1 MFIFY
6 SLFPSHLPPLLT
18 AFTEFSDCILG
29 QNVRNM
35 GSLSVKTQFSHKLK
49 HMAVSMTFDGM
60 SRMLM
65 YVHSVSDQ
73 GL

>member
-6 SLFPSHLPPLLT
+6 SLFPYHLLPLLT
-18 AFTEFSDCILG
+18 AFVEFNDCILG
-29 QNVRNM
+29 QNVRSM

-49 HMAVSMTFDGM
+49 HMAVSMTLEDM
-60 SRMLM
+60 SRMLV
-65 YVHSVSDQ
+65 YVHSISDR